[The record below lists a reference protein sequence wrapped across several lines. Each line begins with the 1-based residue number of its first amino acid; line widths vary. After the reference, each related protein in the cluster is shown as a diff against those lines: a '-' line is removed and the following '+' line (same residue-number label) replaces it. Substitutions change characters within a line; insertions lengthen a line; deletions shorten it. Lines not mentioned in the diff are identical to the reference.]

1 MGFFSNLF
9 HKKETPAEP
18 APAAKPAAPAGDK
31 IIYAPLEGEMR
42 ILSEI
47 EDPVFSSEA
56 LGKGCAIEPS
66 KGEVVAPFDGTVEQV
81 AETSHAVGLMGD
93 NGLEVLIHVG
103 MDTVE
108 LKGKGYE
115 PKVKVGDKYFL
126 PAEYGACHI
135 LAERIYYTASA
146 AAHNFR
152 LSFNF
157 GIAVEVCGIHT
168 FFHILIAAYNKASSF
183 YRYMTKGT
191 LECISLVGRGSE
203 IELNALLIHGR
214 AGEGHIVFPAYKGAH
229 LTVGGVN
236 DRKGTAVVLAPYISF
251 RARGF
256 ELSVASEEGSVGAE
270 KQHTA
275 MESTIDIFSV
285 LFGDAHCQVYIIFSG
300 SFGQNID
307 LRTGHGNAVVMEA
320 LEIFSALHCSCSDVE
335 AESES
340 SGVAGDEGL
349 GEHYDVGSLLSRIL
363 N

>member
-115 PKVKVGDKYFL
+115 PQVKVGDKVKKGQLLLKFDM
-126 PAEYGACHI
+126 AAI
-135 LAERIYYTASA
+135 SA
-146 AAHNFR
+146 AGYKLTTPVVVTNTDDFAN
-152 LSFNF
+152 
-157 GIAVEVCGIHT
+157 VE
-168 FFHILIAAYNKASSF
+168 
-183 YRYMTKGT
+183 
-191 LECISLVGRGSE
+191 
-203 IELNALLIHGR
+203 
-214 AGEGHIVFPAYKGAH
+214 P
-229 LTVGGVN
+229 
-236 DRKGTAVVLAPYISF
+236 TATGKVTQGQEVVL
-251 RARGF
+251 
-256 ELSVASEEGSVGAE
+256 V
-270 KQHTA
+270 K
-275 MESTIDIFSV
+275 
-285 LFGDAHCQVYIIFSG
+285 
-300 SFGQNID
+300 
-307 LRTGHGNAVVMEA
+307 
-320 LEIFSALHCSCSDVE
+320 
-335 AESES
+335 
-340 SGVAGDEGL
+340 
-349 GEHYDVGSLLSRIL
+349 
-363 N
+363 